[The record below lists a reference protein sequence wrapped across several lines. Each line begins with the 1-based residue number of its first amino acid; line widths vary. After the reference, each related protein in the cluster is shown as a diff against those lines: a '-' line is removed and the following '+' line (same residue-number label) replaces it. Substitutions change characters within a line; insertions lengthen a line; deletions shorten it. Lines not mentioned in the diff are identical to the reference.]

1 MTQLVAGAVNA
12 FGAVLGGQSKQQMY
26 NRKAAD
32 TRLRGRIDAMNLQ
45 FKAAQLLDKVDSI
58 MSTSLARSMVGGG
71 STNIMA
77 VQTGSLKHGVR
88 DYGII
93 KDNIDIQMGRAEA
106 QAQDYIYAG
115 EIAVRDSYIEAM
127 ASVVGGHARQSQLG
141 YPDFGTQTP
150 TTGGSTG
157 VTYTGSSGATYS
169 STPGYSGSYTAYE
182 PGG

>member
-1 MTQLVAGAVNA
+1 
-12 FGAVLGGQSKQQMY
+12 
-26 NRKAAD
+26 
-32 TRLRGRIDAMNLQ
+32 MNLQ

-150 TTGGSTG
+150 TAGGG
-157 VTYTGSSGATYS
+157 VTYTT
-169 STPGYSGSYTAYE
+169 SGSAVAGGSQGYTGTGQYNTTTYRG
-182 PGG
+182 PR